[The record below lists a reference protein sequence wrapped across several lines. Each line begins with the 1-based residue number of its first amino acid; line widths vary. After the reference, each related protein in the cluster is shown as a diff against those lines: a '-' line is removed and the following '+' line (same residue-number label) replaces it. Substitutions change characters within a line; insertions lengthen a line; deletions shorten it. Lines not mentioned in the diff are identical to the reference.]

1 MRILTVIGTRPEA
14 IKMLPL
20 VKELQK
26 YNEFEPLVCFSKQHD
41 TLAENVFD
49 FFKIKP
55 DYTFNAKNDFLN
67 LKEMTINFLDF
78 FDVIFKETSP
88 DLILTHGDT
97 TTAFCASLSAFYSGI
112 KVAHIEAGLR
122 THNPFSPFPEEFNRV
137 AIDSVSTYHFAPTKV
152 AAKNLL
158 TEGRKSVFTV
168 GNTGIDTLKYTID
181 KAYKSP
187 ILDEAKNKKII
198 LITSHRRE
206 NLGSRLTS
214 ALLGIKDALQHQ
226 NDVFAIF
233 PAHPNPKVKNT
244 VKNIFSDVKNIKISP
259 PLPLYDFH
267 NILSR
272 AHLIIS
278 DSGGIQ
284 EEASYL
290 GIPLFLLRDTTE
302 RPECIEC
309 GNTKLIGTSK
319 EQVAQEL
326 SFALNNEECIKSM
339 QKRSFAFGDGN
350 ACEKIAKKLLSL
362 C

>member
-26 YNEFEPLVCFSKQHD
+26 YNEFETLVCFSRQHN
-41 TLAENVFD
+41 TLAENVFE

-55 DYTFNAKNDFLN
+55 DYTFQKNNDFSN
-67 LKEMTINFLDF
+67 LKEMTTTFLDF
-78 FDVIFKETSP
+78 FDAIFKETSP

-97 TTAFCASLSAFYSGI
+97 TTAFCASLSAFYCGI

-122 THNPFSPFPEEFNRV
+122 THNSFSPFPEEFNRV
-137 AIDSVSTYHFAPTKV
+137 AIDSVSTYHFAPTEA

-158 TEGRKSVFTV
+158 SEGRKSVFTV

-181 KAYKSP
+181 KAYNSP

-206 NLGSRLTS
+206 NLGSKMAS
-214 ALLGIKDALQHQ
+214 ALLGIKDALQHRD
-226 NDVFAIF
+226 DVFAIF
-233 PAHPNPKVKNT
+233 PAHPNPKVENT
-244 VKNIFSDVKNIKISP
+244 VKTIFSDIKNIKILP

-272 AHLIIS
+272 THLIIS

-302 RPECIEC
+302 RPECLEC

-319 EQVAQEL
+319 EQVSQEI
-326 SFALNNEECIKSM
+326 SFALDNEENIKSM
-339 QKRSFAFGDGN
+339 KKRSFAFGDGN
-350 ACEKIAKKLLSL
+350 ACKKIVKKLLSL